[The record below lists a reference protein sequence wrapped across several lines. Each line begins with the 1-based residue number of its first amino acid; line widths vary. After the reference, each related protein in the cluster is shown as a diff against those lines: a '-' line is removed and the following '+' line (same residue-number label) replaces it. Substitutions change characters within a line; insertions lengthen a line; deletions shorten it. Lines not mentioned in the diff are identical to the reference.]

1 MKKKAKMK
9 KIIAT
14 VLSAIIMTQVIPIS
28 ASAIQNLKRTEI
40 GESSLKESVPN
51 IVKEIKDER
60 GEFNK
65 VYLLEDGSYCNIS
78 TFAPIHKIVNGKW
91 ENIKSSTTEDV
102 ETIEQAKTE
111 LQSISSEQHTINIKK
126 VAQKYKTREIQNDSS
141 FTFNIVN
148 GSLDN
153 GTISLS
159 SWGSFAI
166 KQNSLGKY
174 IDQNKLITNVSINA
188 NYDCITDDEDT
199 CTVSIYE
206 MPQMNWDEQTD
217 LSNISIDENSYIE
230 QSVFSTDGS
239 GLISWDITDIYS
251 KWDKNVKSNTGFYVK
266 VDTIYCEISL
276 SSICVSVIYRDIDES
291 DALST
296 YHSIFMEKAGT
307 TYVND
312 LTNTVKMEQEIL
324 TVPRKIMPIHLKR
337 IYNLSDNFGN
347 TNASGF
353 RWNYESSIFFKDNI
367 VLWKTFDGTVKRFIK
382 SDPIVESGGYIK
394 WNIVSSDNSQDA
406 SLWIKTS
413 ESLDGEYDYSNF
425 YIVSNNI
432 YYRFNTQGKLISMNI
447 ENDTNYEI
455 KFNYTNNKLISISYL
470 NDNVRTYINIEE
482 TNGTTD
488 VSISSYDKLTK
499 KYTHNEFVTIESRI
513 VNYDNVETV
522 IFQSGETVS
531 YVFNT
536 LNQLIKVTDEKNDN
550 LELFYYDDGRLL
562 SYVKEFASG
571 DAENVDI
578 INEDT
583 YRRYFSYSNYAID
596 EVIQYDKSFNV
607 ISHRDTAGKYTF
619 ASYDENGVVNSYA
632 VSESV
637 GTQMLQNAGFESTS
651 WVGTWIKGKNPTTI
665 KIGKYVNEESESLPK
680 NITPVKIDK
689 PENGENYCCSFS
701 SDPKISTTLSQTKLN
716 LVSDKTYVFGA
727 WVYVKR
733 ALATGNIS
741 VSVGNTAK
749 RYEVKFDPTAVGC
762 WQYNLMACKFNDT
775 QKKDF
780 RISITDQSGEIFI
793 DNVTL
798 YEATAASVDLI
809 DNISSSPYEIERTS
823 DGKMGKE
830 IITDGVMS
838 LIRSYEYGTNDYRPT
853 AVTDFN
859 GITTYYDYYNR
870 DSSTTVKSVGTVKDS
885 SGKIIDPTNFTYV
898 AGNLPKSIEQSVK
911 NVLTSEKIQMKAE
924 YEYNG
929 NEVETVEYNG
939 VKYSF
944 IHTTIEDGYS
954 LYTISKNNS
963 DATSEEWTGLI
974 QYKYTDDGK
983 IITYN
988 NRIGEGQDESESQAK
1003 TEEERNKIEQR
1014 NRSKQVTIQYT
1025 YSNGV
1030 ITQIEIKNSNVTY
1043 QKFIYTYDSNNEV
1056 ESVVETLGNTKT
1068 KYINNGYEIYS
1079 LSDSTTI
1086 PVFKKTESTDG
1097 IITETYHPDVY
1108 STKSDNL
1115 KDKNPV
1121 TKAYSKTSRYFD
1133 MNTDETTESSS
1144 QTISRVKN
1152 WESDTNYAETIYS
1165 IKKSS
1170 VSDYFGRITRKLSNV
1185 KSNDNSEVRFSEKYD
1200 YKDLSDST
1208 TSTLLTSHSTQ
1219 IDYVDS
1225 NQRKKTL
1232 VNKSMYYEYDKAGN
1246 IVFQYYVSEG
1256 NIRPVAYYE
1265 YDSANQL
1272 VGEYNVDNEVCA
1284 RYTYDAG
1291 GNITKKVYYNVDTVV
1306 CNNESHKIVDYGT
1319 VKQTISY
1326 VYENDLLKNYNGINI
1341 GYDDLGNPLKY
1352 CGKSYSVSVS
1362 NKSNTINDGAIFDVS
1377 GKCEWVGNY
1386 LTSIETDTNKY
1397 VYEYDENGY
1406 RVKKTVL
1413 KKNQDKSYSTV
1424 LEVVYVWNNEKLNGI
1439 IYNSFDQ
1446 QNENQSVS
1454 SMQADIIYD
1463 QEGEAIGFIYQD
1475 SDWYFVK
1482 DINGSVVGMI
1492 NNGKEPVT
1500 ISYDAWGL
1508 PSLHFIVDDSEAL
1521 GMLQYVLL
1529 NMIVPFNPVSYKGYL
1544 YDYEVGLFFAK
1555 DKVYSPAWGR
1565 YLNSMDL
1572 ENKTRSVDSTIS
1584 LNGYSFCNNNPI
1596 NSMEPYSYISKI
1608 RESEFAIGTESYGI
1622 DVQMNEAFTS
1632 NVFCTIFAGSLIKKY
1647 GSNKYSYSDSIYGMD
1662 TEFMAQSL
1670 FAHNIAK
1677 YKPAAFNA
1685 INSSWGDGWF
1695 ISNSQSDS
1703 VKLYKDDPHV
1713 SKYKMIWDAGY
1724 ALMAHI

>member
-1 MKKKAKMK
+1 MKKK
-9 KIIAT
+9 IIKRVIASA
-14 VLSAIIMTQVIPIS
+14 LSAIIMTQVIPIS

-40 GESSLKESVPN
+40 SESSLKESVPN
-51 IVKEIKDER
+51 IVKEVKDER

-78 TFAPIHKIVNGKW
+78 TFAPIHEKVKGKW
-91 ENIKSSTTEDV
+91 ENIDNTAIENV
-102 ETIEQAKTE
+102 ETIEEAQNI
-111 LQSISSEQHTINIKK
+111 LNNLSSEQNNQQNTTSSSSNIELDINTTGCTLDETTGEITLKRK
-126 VAQKYKTREIQNDSS
+126 SCLVAKTKEP
-141 FTFNIVN
+141 TEYFN
-148 GSLDN
+148 
-153 GTISLS
+153 T
-159 SWGSFAI
+159 
-166 KQNSLGKY
+166 
-174 IDQNKLITNVSINA
+174 NKLILKAYVTVDFRVSGKADIYLKKMSNYWNSSTNFYQNTFSTQKSMDKKHVSSSGI
-188 NYDCITDDEDT
+188 YSFDITDLFVRWDKGVEYNYGFVLQSQSNT
-199 CTVSIYE
+199 CNMSF
-206 MPQMNWDEQTD
+206 D
-217 LSNISIDENSYIE
+217 NISI
-230 QSVFSTDGS
+230 
-239 GLISWDITDIYS
+239 
-251 KWDKNVKSNTGFYVK
+251 
-266 VDTIYCEISL
+266 
-276 SSICVSVIYRDIDES
+276 SIIYRDIDES
-291 DALST
+291 DTMST
-296 YHSIFMEKAGT
+296 YHTVDMGKAGT
-307 TYVND
+307 VYIND
-312 LTNTVKMEQEIL
+312 LTNTVKAEQEIL
-324 TVPRKIMPIHLKR
+324 TVPRKILPIHLKR
-337 IYNLSDNFGN
+337 VYNYSDTYND
-347 TNASGF
+347 TNSTGF
-353 RWNYESSIFFKDNI
+353 HWNYESSIKLKDGI
-367 VLWKTFDGTVKRFIK
+367 ASWKTFDGTTKRF
-382 SDPIVESGGYIK
+382 VEMETADELNGYTK
-394 WNIVSSDNSQDA
+394 WSVVSSEDTSNTA
-406 SLWIKTS
+406 LWIKAS
-413 ESLDGEYDYSNF
+413 ELSKTEYDYSNF
-425 YIVSNNI
+425 YIVSNNLI
-432 YYRFNTQGKLISMNI
+432 YKFNTQGKIISVSI
-447 ENDTNYEI
+447 ENDDSYKIDFNYKNNSFYSIEYLNGDVSTSVTISENNGVINIRISSTNMITLESTYYDFVKIENRTEDGDVSSKVTFKDGKSVVYEI
-455 KFNYTNNKLISISYL
+455 NHLK
-470 NDNVRTYINIEE
+470 
-482 TNGTTD
+482 
-488 VSISSYDKLTK
+488 
-499 KYTHNEFVTIESRI
+499 
-513 VNYDNVETV
+513 
-522 IFQSGETVS
+522 
-531 YVFNT
+531 
-536 LNQLIKVTDEKNDN
+536 QLVKITDEKEQI
-550 LELFYYDDGRLL
+550 LELGYIFGNPYGGRVSVYD
-562 SYVKEFASG
+562 FISG
-571 DAENVDI
+571 ESWETVDFVD
-578 INEDT
+578 EDT
-583 YRRYFSYSNYAID
+583 YVRYYVNSNSSK
-596 EVIQYDKSFNV
+596 EEMIQYDENFRIVTHKDF
-607 ISHRDTAGKYTF
+607 DGKYTF
-619 ASYDENGVVNSYA
+619 VSYDNNGVVNSYT
-632 VSESV
+632 VSGEQKTELLTSGSLNTEDQLGEWGYNMDVTSLYEYSETTPSPLKDLENKGEGCAYVELKSV
-637 GTQMLQNAGFESTS
+637 GDERLDMIVENLNAE
-651 WVGTWIKGKNPTTI
+651 
-665 KIGKYVNEESESLPK
+665 
-680 NITPVKIDK
+680 
-689 PENGENYCCSFS
+689 
-701 SDPKISTTLSQTKLN
+701 
-716 LVSDKTYVFGA
+716 KTYVFGA
-727 WVYVKR
+727 WFYAQETMPSGTVRVSAQSTENYSESFDFDVC
-733 ALATGNIS
+733 AT
-741 VSVGNTAK
+741 
-749 RYEVKFDPTAVGC
+749 GC
-762 WQYNLMACKFNDT
+762 WQYKLQAFKIPSDGYVSICIDFIDMKGKFY
-775 QKKDF
+775 
-780 RISITDQSGEIFI
+780 I

-809 DNISSSPYEIERTS
+809 DNISSSPCEIERTS

-944 IHTTIEDGYS
+944 IHTTTIEDGYS

-988 NRIGEGQDESESQAK
+988 NRIGEGQDESEIQAE
-1003 TEEERNKIEQR
+1003 TEEKRNEIKQR

-1121 TKAYSKTSRYFD
+1121 TKTYSKTSRYFD

-1362 NKSNTINDGAIFDVS
+1362 NKSNTISDGTVFDVS

-1397 VYEYDENGY
+1397 VYEYNENGY

-1413 KKNQDKSYSTV
+1413 KKNQGESYSTV
-1424 LEVVYVWNNEKLNGI
+1424 QEVVYVWNNDKLNGI

-1446 QNENQSVS
+1446 QNESQSIS

-1463 QEGEAIGFIYQD
+1463 QKGEAIGFIFQD

-1508 PSLHFIVDDSEAL
+1508 PSLHFIVADSEVL

-1572 ENKTRSVDSTIS
+1572 ENKTRSVDTTIS

-1596 NSMEPYSYISKI
+1596 NSADPYSYISKI

-1632 NVFCTIFAGSLIKKY
+1632 NVFCTIFAGSLMKKY

-1695 ISNSQSDS
+1695 TSNSQSS
-1703 VKLYKDDPHV
+1703 NVKLYRDDPNA
-1713 SKYKMIWDAGY
+1713 SKYEMIWDAGY
-1724 ALMAHI
+1724 ALITYV